1 MQDKPQR
8 EPHEQPGDAAD
19 NTPAQRESGENRAQR
34 LGLWARLRSHPYIA
48 TATLV
53 VIVAAAIGIG
63 LWWLR
68 AQHYETTDDA
78 FIDARQFA
86 ISSKV
91 AGYISK
97 VAVTDNEQVE
107 EGQLLIQID
116 DRDYKIALQQAEAQL
131 EQAQAAVRNADAQI
145 EAQQAR
151 RRLFRT
157 NCARRKRR

>member
-1 MQDKPQR
+1 VVVAR
-8 EPHEQPGDAAD
+8 
-19 NTPAQRESGENRAQR
+19 PA
-34 LGLWARLRSHPYIA
+34 LRNDRRC
-48 TATLV
+48 L
-53 VIVAAAIGIG
+53 
-63 LWWLR
+63 
-68 AQHYETTDDA
+68 
-78 FIDARQFA
+78 FDARQFA

>member
-1 MQDKPQR
+1 
-8 EPHEQPGDAAD
+8 
-19 NTPAQRESGENRAQR
+19 
-34 LGLWARLRSHPYIA
+34 
-48 TATLV
+48 
-53 VIVAAAIGIG
+53 